1 MNIHDKL
8 SKNELSNEM
17 LMDVLKELSEIKVLL
32 QEGLEV
38 QGEIEKNTV
47 DTNKKIYRND
57 WEPNQNI
64 RRQMYEIAKTQT
76 AEYVMKHMSKVK
88 AFNVSLDIL
97 TYAIS
102 KSILKGQFLEFG
114 VYSGKTINYIA
125 KLVPEETIY
134 GFDCFEG
141 LPETWRTGYEAGC
154 FKVDLLPDVESN
166 VQLIKGLFH
175 ETLPGFKKSHMEVCS
190 FIHIDCDLYSS
201 TIYVLEELKDQI
213 VAGTIIVF
221 DEYFNY
227 PGWQDGEYRAFQE
240 FIQKYNL
247 KYEYIAYVE
256 ILEQVAVRI
265 LG

>member
-1 MNIHDKL
+1 ML
-8 SKNELSNEM
+8 QKNEINNEI
-17 LMDVLKELSEIKVLL
+17 LLNVLQELSEIKKLL
-32 QEGLEV
+32 QRGLEV
-38 QGEIEKNTV
+38 QEKTEKTTV

-64 RRQMYEIAKTQT
+64 RRQMYELAKSQT
-76 AEYVMKHMSKVK
+76 AEYVMKNMSKVK

-97 TYAIS
+97 TFAIAES
-102 KSILKGQFLEFG
+102 VVNGQFLEFG
-114 VYSGKTINYIA
+114 VYSGKTINHIA
-125 KLVPEETIY
+125 KLKPEETIY

-141 LPETWRTGYEAGC
+141 LPETWRTGYESGC
-154 FKVDLLPDVESN
+154 FKVDSLPDVESN
-166 VQLIKGLFH
+166 VQLIKGLFQ
-175 ETLPGFKKSHMEVCS
+175 ETLPGFRKNHQEVCS

-201 TIYVLEELKDQI
+201 TKYVLEELKEQI

-240 FIQKYNL
+240 FVQKYHL